1 MSGHNYVY
9 YTLDRDDMERQAN
22 GIMELIEEQAFK
34 DGLISDPEAL
44 SKRYTV
50 VLASPNVFS
59 RWFNR
64 FFMQDVEKGKAVFKV
79 LKNPEPDEDE
89 DSTDEGSKE

>member
-1 MSGHNYVY
+1 MSGNNYVY
-9 YTLDRDDMERQAN
+9 YTLGRDDMERQAN
-22 GIMELIEEQAFK
+22 GIMELIEKQAFK

-44 SKRYTV
+44 SKRYTI

-64 FFMQDVEKGKAVFKV
+64 FFMKDVKNDKAVFKV
-79 LKNPEPDEDE
+79 LRNPEPDEE
-89 DSTDEGSKE
+89 SKE